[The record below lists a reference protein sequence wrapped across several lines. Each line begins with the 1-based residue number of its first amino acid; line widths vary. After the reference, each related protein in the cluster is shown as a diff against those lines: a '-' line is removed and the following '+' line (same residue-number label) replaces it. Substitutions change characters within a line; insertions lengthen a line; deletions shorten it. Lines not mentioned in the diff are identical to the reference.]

1 MVSIIEFLIVG
12 GMFLTMVVVSFL
24 IIRAKVQGKIIVF
37 FIEKDKTIS
46 YKMFKPKFR
55 LFTFSKRKEDS
66 ETYMIDTEKVMLVK
80 FPFVGPGILKQ
91 IVPCLIYARNNP
103 EPLDPSNV
111 MVAPK
116 GRTAK
121 EISSVVNE
129 HVIDDIVKATRAE
142 GKKEKIPAWLVSAVC
157 VLLVLIVLVMLFMQR
172 ADIAGLKSMI
182 SGGQ

>member
-1 MVSIIEFLIVG
+1 MAVSMIEIVIILGIFLCFIVVA
-12 GMFLTMVVVSFL
+12 FF

-46 YKMFKPKFR
+46 YKMFRPRFR
-55 LFTFSKRKEDS
+55 LFTFSKRHEDS

-80 FPFVGPGILKQ
+80 FPFVGPGIIKQ

-103 EPLDPSNV
+103 EPLDPSAIT
-111 MVAPK
+111 VAPK

-142 GKKEKIPAWLVSAVC
+142 GKKEKVPAWLVSAVC
-157 VLLVLIVLVMLFMQR
+157 VILILVVMVMLFMQR
-172 ADIAGLKSMI
+172 SQI
-182 SGGQ
+182 SHLQSLIQK